1 MYILG
6 LGGSNHDYS
15 ACLLKDGEIQVM
27 IEDERIVRK
36 KNAEGLGL
44 QAARGFS
51 WHYCL
56 DYAKISLSDVE
67 LVVANDILNPVL
79 YRRMPA
85 EVKLMNHHLA
95 HAAAAY
101 YTSGYKE
108 AAVLVLDSV
117 GSRQND
123 GLYESGLLGAAE
135 KKSVCPLF
143 QIKGKNCAGTDY
155 IENSL
160 GIFYSLITQVIG
172 FGEHQEGKTMGLA
185 PYGTSAC
192 YKSLQQKIRYVGN
205 GRIEMTQQDMEDI
218 LKWQQVILEVKDQKK
233 QFELKAD
240 LAWAAQKVLEE
251 ILLELCVFLK
261 KETQMKKLCLSG
273 GIFLNSVA
281 NYRIY
286 KEKIFEEIFI
296 PPACGD
302 SGTSIGSAF
311 YGYYNM
317 R

>member
-15 ACLLKDGEIQVM
+15 SCLLKDGEIQVM

-44 QAARGFS
+44 KAARGFS
-51 WHYCL
+51 WRYCL
-56 DYAKISLSDVE
+56 DYANINLSDVE
-67 LVVANDILNPVL
+67 MVVANDILNRVF
-79 YRRMPA
+79 YRRMPT
-85 EVKLMNHHLA
+85 EVRLMNHHIS
-95 HAAAAY
+95 HAATSY
-101 YTSGYKE
+101 YSSGFHE

-117 GSRQND
+117 GSRQTD
-123 GLYESGLLGAAE
+123 GFYESGLLGIAE
-135 KKSVCPLF
+135 KKSISPLVK
-143 QIKGKNCAGTDY
+143 IKGENCPGTDY

-172 FGEHQEGKTMGLA
+172 FEEHQEGKTMGLA
-185 PYGTSAC
+185 PYGTNAC
-192 YKSLQQKIRYVGN
+192 YQSLQQKIRYVGN
-205 GRIEMTQQDMEDI
+205 GHIEMTQQDIRDV
-218 LKWQQVILEVKDQKK
+218 LKWRQVILEVKDSKK

-240 LAWAAQKVLEE
+240 LAWAAQTILEE
-251 ILLELCVFLK
+251 ILLELCLYLK
-261 KETQMKKLCLSG
+261 TETQMKKLCLSG

-317 R
+317 Q